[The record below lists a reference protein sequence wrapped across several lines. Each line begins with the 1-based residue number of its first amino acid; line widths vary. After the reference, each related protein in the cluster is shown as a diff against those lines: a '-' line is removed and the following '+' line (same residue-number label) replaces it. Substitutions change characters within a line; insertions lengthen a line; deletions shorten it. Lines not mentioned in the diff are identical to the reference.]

1 MTAKEKLRRAIE
13 ALSETEA
20 QKALEYIVRRRER
33 DPLTELL
40 DNAPEDDEPTTPEEE
55 EEGVRDAKADIER
68 GEVFSAE
75 EIKRELT

>member
-1 MTAKEKLRRAIE
+1 MTAKEKLRQAIE

-20 QKALEYIVRRRER
+20 KEALDYIVRRRER
-33 DPLTELL
+33 DPLTDLL

-55 EEGVRDAKADIER
+55 EGVREARAEIER

>member
-1 MTAKEKLRRAIE
+1 MTAKEKLRQAIE

-20 QKALEYIVRRRER
+20 EKTLEYIVRRRER
-33 DPLTELL
+33 DPLRELL

-55 EEGVRDAKADIER
+55 EGVRDAKAEIER

-75 EIKRELT
+75 EIKRELS